1 MMSRKYFK
9 GKNNNELT
17 GSTATL
23 FVSTSNLTES
33 RGTRCLR
40 QESLVR
46 QKNKEIVHE
55 ILANFDMEA
64 TKQKHRDAKVV
75 EFTWDSNDFSF
86 DS

>member
-1 MMSRKYFK
+1 MLRKYFK

-33 RGTRCLR
+33 RGTRNLR